1 MDGVEMRRSVVPEEL
16 HAEPV
21 EEDKEDSD
29 GDGDR
34 YEHTV
39 VAILLDPVQRL
50 VPGKWHVIRSHKGI
64 HAHRKAHHRT
74 KEQQISPQI
83 RRVGFL
89 VRD

>member
-1 MDGVEMRRSVVPEEL
+1 MDGVEIRGSIVPEEL

-39 VAILLDPVQRL
+39 MAILLDPVQRL
-50 VPGKWHVIRSHKGI
+50 FSKRQGKNRVVNDELEKQQHK
-64 HAHRKAHHRT
+64 
-74 KEQQISPQI
+74 
-83 RRVGFL
+83 
-89 VRD
+89 

>member
-50 VPGKWHVIRSHKGI
+50 FSKRHDKNRVVSGEIEK
-64 HAHRKAHHRT
+64 
-74 KEQQISPQI
+74 QQY
-83 RRVGFL
+83 
-89 VRD
+89 